1 MEVMKNSDQSKP
13 DGALSTEHVNYQKE
27 IQQVLNSIADLKR
40 KHPELLKYLDENHV
54 DDETDHTPDI
64 RLRDLKDYFK
74 SIQELSKKYET
85 K

>member
-1 MEVMKNSDQSKP
+1 MKNKDQNKP
-13 DGALSTEHVNYQKE
+13 DSALSSDHINYQKE
-27 IQQVLNSIADLKR
+27 IQQVLDSIAELKL

-54 DDETDHTPDI
+54 DDETDHTPEL
-64 RLRDLKDYFK
+64 RLRDLKEYFK